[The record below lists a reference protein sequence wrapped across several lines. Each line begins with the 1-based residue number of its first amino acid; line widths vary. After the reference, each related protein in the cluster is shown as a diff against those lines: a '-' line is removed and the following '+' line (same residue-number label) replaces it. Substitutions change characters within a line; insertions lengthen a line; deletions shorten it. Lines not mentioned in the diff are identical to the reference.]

1 MNPGVSAQVTPIFPI
16 RSTNARAPSSASGD
30 VCSASTISTSFIA
43 DGGLKKCNPST
54 RCGLVHTCAR
64 LLMESD
70 EVLLASSATGS
81 SAASSAAKTERL
93 RSRRSGTASIAI
105 SASLRSGMRSPRA
118 TRAATLSSPARAA
131 SLRIRAIA
139 RSRDAPSVSINSTEY
154 PARAAT
160 KAIPAPIAP
169 PPTTKMRSCTSGV
182 LRGDMEKPLWRV
194 RSSTYLIESEH
205 LRIRS
210 DEIELPN
217 GVVLPNYYVRE
228 SLGFVMIF
236 ALTPAREVVL
246 VRQYRYGIDEVIVE
260 LPAGSIDRGEDPLV
274 CAKRELAEETGYT
287 ATRWQSFSV
296 VPAEP
301 VRSNSFLHAFLAF
314 DATPTQAQQLD
325 AT

>member
-1 MNPGVSAQVTPIFPI
+1 
-16 RSTNARAPSSASGD
+16 
-30 VCSASTISTSFIA
+30 
-43 DGGLKKCNPST
+43 
-54 RCGLVHTCAR
+54 
-64 LLMESD
+64 
-70 EVLLASSATGS
+70 
-81 SAASSAAKTERL
+81 
-93 RSRRSGTASIAI
+93 
-105 SASLRSGMRSPRA
+105 
-118 TRAATLSSPARAA
+118 
-131 SLRIRAIA
+131 
-139 RSRDAPSVSINSTEY
+139 
-154 PARAAT
+154 
-160 KAIPAPIAP
+160 
-169 PPTTKMRSCTSGV
+169 
-182 LRGDMEKPLWRV
+182 MEKPLWRV

-325 AT
+325 ATEAIEPFTVPLDAIRPMLRADEFGALSCVAVAYGALDRLGA